1 MFMGYEIAMERAW
14 KELEEAPSAFEAAVP
29 FLTDVYQVN
38 PKERT
43 ISSAL
48 SVPLRDDVSLLVLHY
63 LIGIRKE
70 RPVEKEEWISFREIE
85 GGISFLPAFEE
96 TVIKPLVGGF
106 DRNPEGLI
114 RNLLHRFGGRTV
126 ECGDVGVEI
135 SPFPEG
141 TIRIVFWEGDEGI
154 PSQATILFDRSLA
167 HIFSTEDIAVLF
179 YLLVQKTLE
188 GVG

>member
-1 MFMGYEIAMERAW
+1 MFMGYEIATERAW
-14 KELEEAPSAFEAAVP
+14 KALEEAPPTFEAAVP

-106 DRNPEGLI
+106 DRNPEGVI

-126 ECGDVGVEI
+126 EWGDASVEI

-141 TIRIVFWEGDEGI
+141 TIRIVFWEGDEEI

-167 HIFSTEDIAVLF
+167 RIFTTEDIAVLLQ
-179 YLLVQKTLE
+179 LLVRRALE

>member
-1 MFMGYEIAMERAW
+1 MVMGYEIAMERAW
-14 KELEEAPSAFEAAVP
+14 KALEEAPSTSEYAVP
-29 FLTDVYQVN
+29 FLTEVYLVN
-38 PKERT
+38 LEERT
-43 ISSAL
+43 ISSTL
-48 SVPLRDDVSLLVLHY
+48 GEPPRDDISILVLHY

-106 DRNPEGLI
+106 DRGPEGVI

-126 ECGDVGVEI
+126 ECGDVGVQI
-135 SPFPEG
+135 APFPEVLV
-141 TIRIVFWEGDEGI
+141 RIVFWKGDEEI

-167 HIFSTEDIAVLF
+167 HIFTTEDIAVLLQ
-179 YLLVQKTLE
+179 LLVRRALE